1 MNSGYYCDEHI
12 TRFQG
17 ECLGYHYVCDGT
29 LEGPVITGTSER
41 SYLLITCVTQGPL
54 MYVTEV
60 GNIISY
66 KSGHLNR
73 AYLDA
78 HYIVELF

>member
-1 MNSGYYCDEHI
+1 M
-12 TRFQG
+12 
-17 ECLGYHYVCDGT
+17 
-29 LEGPVITGTSER
+29 LEGPVITGTSEL
-41 SYLLITCVTQGPL
+41 SYLLITCVTQGPF

-73 AYLDA
+73 AYLDT
-78 HYIVELF
+78 HYIVDNSYFRSLLQVSVV

>member
-1 MNSGYYCDEHI
+1 MLVD
-12 TRFQG
+12 
-17 ECLGYHYVCDGT
+17 
-29 LEGPVITGTSER
+29 PVITGTSER

-66 KSGHLNR
+66 KSSHLNR

-78 HYIVELF
+78 HYIVDNNYFKSLLQVSVV